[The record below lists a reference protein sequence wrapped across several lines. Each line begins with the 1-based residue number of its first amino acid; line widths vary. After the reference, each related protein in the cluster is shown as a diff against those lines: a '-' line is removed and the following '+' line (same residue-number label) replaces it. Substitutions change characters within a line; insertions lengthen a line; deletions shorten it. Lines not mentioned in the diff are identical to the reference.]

1 MPSWKNGIDEHFDAL
16 LQDVEKLVA
25 VPSVS
30 QVTES
35 EETPFGEGCRK
46 ALDTALAMAKGYGF
60 ETRNYENRCGS
71 VSLRPAKEEIAFWGH
86 FPDAGASGTTAGC

>member
-1 MPSWKNGIDEHFDAL
+1 MDQEIRAKLEKWIDEHFDAL

-35 EETPFGEGCRK
+35 EETALWRGLPQGAGYGAGHGEG
-46 ALDTALAMAKGYGF
+46 LWL
-60 ETRNYENRCGS
+60 
-71 VSLRPAKEEIAFWGH
+71 
-86 FPDAGASGTTAGC
+86 

>member
-1 MPSWKNGIDEHFDAL
+1 MRKSKMDQEIRAKLEKWIDEHFDAL

-60 ETRNYENRCGS
+60 ETRNY
-71 VSLRPAKEEIAFWGH
+71 
-86 FPDAGASGTTAGC
+86 